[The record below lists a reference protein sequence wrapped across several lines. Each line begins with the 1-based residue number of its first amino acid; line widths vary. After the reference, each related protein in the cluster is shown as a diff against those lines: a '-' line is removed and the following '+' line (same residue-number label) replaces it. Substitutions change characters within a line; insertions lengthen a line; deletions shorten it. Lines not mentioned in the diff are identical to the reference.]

1 MTPPYLCSGKIA
13 KPHSDLGIHKK
24 RMDKALHGLE
34 LHPRGRI

>member
-13 KPHSDLGIHKK
+13 KPHSDLGIHNK
-24 RMDKALHGLE
+24 RTAKAQQGRE